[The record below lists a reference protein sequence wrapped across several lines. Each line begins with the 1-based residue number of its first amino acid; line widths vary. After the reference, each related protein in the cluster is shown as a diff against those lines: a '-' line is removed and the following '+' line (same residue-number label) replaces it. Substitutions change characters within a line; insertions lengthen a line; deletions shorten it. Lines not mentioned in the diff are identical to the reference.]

1 MWVSVLIAENTETNA
16 HHMPQSISRHR
27 RRLKRIF
34 DRNIKERQLTRGC
47 RVLGGGGFRS
57 GSAGL
62 VQGRVRLHGFW
73 AAFHFA
79 FTQVFGSV
87 SAGLGHLARSK
98 AGKNG
103 KGLSFRKFCVF
114 CDCPFIFSS
123 LPRRAFSRDFAAN
136 SSQFVSNN
144 RRKRVVFHGFLEKN
158 IKKMP
163 NSVKKVHFS
172 LTFP

>member
-1 MWVSVLIAENTETNA
+1 MFW
-16 HHMPQSISRHR
+16 
-27 RRLKRIF
+27 
-34 DRNIKERQLTRGC
+34 
-47 RVLGGGGFRS
+47 GGAVFGQ

-73 AAFHFA
+73 AAFRYA
-79 FTQVFGSV
+79 YTQVFGWV
-87 SAGLGHLARSK
+87 SAGLGHRARSK

-158 IKKMP
+158 IKKTV
-163 NSVKKVHFS
+163 NLAKIHHFS
-172 LTFP
+172 LKLCTFSLTDLGRIC